1 MESAEVGGW
10 VVLEYGSL
18 FPEAYVPHF
27 LKTSAIEKVYSN
39 VCHGSLFNQV
49 KNGRNDTIKEG
60 AIMSYHRIVKSGLSF
75 LLISVYVALS
85 WKLAFAQWG
94 GYRDW
99 HMGQQGMMGGWGF
112 GGWFWSIFMLLFW
125 VLVIIGL
132 IFLIRWLVQTTR
144 KGTGTSDG
152 GSRALDILKERYARG
167 EINKEEFEEKKRDL
181 M

>member
-1 MESAEVGGW
+1 
-10 VVLEYGSL
+10 
-18 FPEAYVPHF
+18 
-27 LKTSAIEKVYSN
+27 
-39 VCHGSLFNQV
+39 
-49 KNGRNDTIKEG
+49 
-60 AIMSYHRIVKSGLSF
+60 MSYKKIAKSGLSF
-75 LLISVYVALS
+75 LLISVFVASS
-85 WKLAFAQWG
+85 WELAFAQWG

-99 HMGQQGMMGGWGF
+99 HMGQQGMMGGWGL
-112 GGWFWSIFMLLFW
+112 GWWFSSIFMLLFG

-132 IFLIRWLVQTTR
+132 IFLIKWLVQTTR

>member
-1 MESAEVGGW
+1 MMLQKKLSK
-10 VVLEYGSL
+10 L
-18 FPEAYVPHF
+18 
-27 LKTSAIEKVYSN
+27 
-39 VCHGSLFNQV
+39 
-49 KNGRNDTIKEG
+49 
-60 AIMSYHRIVKSGLSF
+60 GLSV
-75 LLISVYVALS
+75 LLMSLLVASS
-85 WKLAFAQWG
+85 WELASAQWG

-112 GGWFWSIFMLLFW
+112 GGWFGSIFMLLFW

-132 IFLIRWLVQTTR
+132 IFLIKWLVQTTR
-144 KGTGTSDG
+144 KGPGAFHE